1 MAQAIQKITLN
12 AGRDIPFNKLV
23 LSQQN
28 VRKTKAGV
36 SVEELAEDI
45 AHRGLLT
52 SLNVRAEV
60 DGDGNETGIYRIPAG
75 GRRYRAL
82 ELLVNQ
88 KKLSKTAAIPCI
100 VSKGDTLE
108 VEDSLAENVKRVD
121 LHPLDEFRAIMTLR
135 EQGLDEEEIAARFH
149 ISVATVKQRLRL
161 ASVSPRLLEFYANDE
176 MKLGQV
182 MAFSITNDHVRQ
194 EQVWDTISRSHNQDA
209 YYIRRM
215 LTETA
220 VRASDRRAVY
230 VRIDVYEAAGG
241 VVMRDLFEQDNGG
254 WLQDPALLEQLVLEK
269 LTADAEALKAEEGWK
284 WVDAAFDFPYGHTSG
299 LRRFYG
305 ERAEYTEQE
314 LARHD
319 ALKAEYDKLDAE
331 YAEAQDLS
339 EETEARLEQL
349 GNALDA
355 MNDRP
360 YAFDPEEI
368 ARGGAFISLAADGE
382 LKIERGF
389 VRPEDEPVVESH
401 DVDASGGAG
410 DGESGDTLAA
420 SPNGGISINGKPVA
434 VEEVEDDDGKI
445 RPLSDRVIE
454 DLTAT
459 RTVALRNA
467 LANDPV
473 MAFIAALHVA
483 VLKIFY
489 RFGADSCLEITLQ
502 HTAFSQ
508 TQGLG
513 DTVWAKEIEQRQE
526 SWGYDLPGNADEV
539 WDYVIALDEASRMA
553 LFAHCVSLSVNAT
566 VQAWNRRTKETA
578 HAKQLAR
585 SLGFE
590 MVAAGWTPTVD
601 NYLGR
606 VTKAHILE
614 AVREARGEQ
623 SAQLIDHLKKP
634 DMAREAARLLEG
646 SGWLPEVLRLPVD
659 AAPAEPAE
667 PGAATV
673 ADAEGIDDNAME
685 SADVELPAFLKGVDA
700 EETSTDLAEG
710 GGEHLQ
716 AAE

>member
-1 MAQAIQKITLN
+1 MAQAVQKITLN
-12 AGRDIPFNKLV
+12 AGRDVPFNKLV

-36 SVEELAEDI
+36 SIEELAEDI

-60 DGDGNETGIYRIPAG
+60 DADGNETGIFRIPAG

-108 VEDSLAENVKRVD
+108 VEDSLAENIRRVD

-135 EQGLDEEEIAARFH
+135 EQGLDEEEIAVRFH
-149 ISVATVKQRLRL
+149 MSVATVKQRLRL
-161 ASVSPRLLEFYANDE
+161 ASVSPLLLEFYANDE

-230 VRIDVYEAAGG
+230 VGIDVYEAAGG

-269 LTADAEALKAEEGWK
+269 LTNEAEALRADEGWK
-284 WVDAAFDFPYGHTSG
+284 WVEAAFDFPYGHTSG

-305 ERAEYTEQE
+305 ERAEYSEEE
-314 LARHD
+314 LARNN

-331 YAEAQDLS
+331 YAEADDYS
-339 EETEARLEQL
+339 EETEARLEEL
-349 GNALDA
+349 SNALDA
-355 MNDRP
+355 LNDRA
-360 YAFDPEEI
+360 YSFDPEDV
-368 ARGGAFISLAADGE
+368 ARGGAFISLAANGE
-382 LKIERGF
+382 PKIERGF
-389 VRPEDEPVVESH
+389 VRPEDEPLAELESSEADDSDH
-401 DVDASGGAG
+401 YGQGETDA
-410 DGESGDTLAA
+410 AA
-420 SPNGGISINGKPVA
+420 AFANGGISVNGKPVGF
-434 VEEVEDDDGKI
+434 EEPEEDDGKV

-454 DLTAT
+454 DLTAA

-489 RFGADSCLEITLQ
+489 RYGADSCLEITLQ

-539 WDYVIALDEASRMA
+539 WNYLIALDQDSRMA
-553 LFAHCVSLSVNAT
+553 LFAHCVSLSVNTT

-585 SLGFE
+585 SLEFG

-606 VTKAHILE
+606 VTKAHILQ
-614 AVREARGEQ
+614 AVREAKGEQ
-623 SAQLIDHLKKP
+623 AVQLIDHLKKL

-646 SGWLPEVLRLPVD
+646 SGWLPEVLRLPIDEIAAEGNAD
-659 AAPAEPAE
+659 AAANDDVTEDD
-667 PGAATV
+667 TV
-673 ADAEGIDDNAME
+673 E
-685 SADVELPAFLKGVDA
+685 STDVELPAFL
-700 EETSTDLAEG
+700 TEG
-710 GGEHLQ
+710 ED
-716 AAE
+716 AAEAACDPIVADGGHLEAAE

>member
-28 VRKTKAGV
+28 VRKTKAGI
-36 SVEELAEDI
+36 SIEELAQDI

-135 EQGLDEEEIAARFH
+135 EQGLDEEDIAARFH
-149 ISVATVKQRLRL
+149 MSVATVKQRMRL
-161 ASVSPRLLEFYANDE
+161 ASVSPRLLEHYANDE

-220 VRASDRRAVY
+220 VRASDRRALY
-230 VRIDVYEAAGG
+230 VGIEVYEAAGG
-241 VVMRDLFEQDNGG
+241 VVMRDLFERDNGG

-269 LTADAEALKAEEGWK
+269 LTTEAEALKAEEGWK
-284 WVDAAFDFPYGHTSG
+284 WVEAAFDFPYGHTSG

-305 ERAEYTEQE
+305 ERAEFSEE
-314 LARHD
+314 DLARHD
-319 ALKAEYDKLDAE
+319 ALQAEYDRLDAE
-331 YAEAQDLS
+331 YAEADEQS
-339 EETEARLEQL
+339 EETEARLDEL

-355 MNDRP
+355 LNDRP
-360 YAFDPEEI
+360 YVFERQEV
-368 ARGGAFISLAADGE
+368 ARGGAFVSLGANGE
-382 LKIERGF
+382 PKIERGF
-389 VRPEDEPVVESH
+389 VRPEDEPVAAPESGGT
-401 DVDASGGAG
+401 DDGAG
-410 DGESGDTLAA
+410 DGRSDNDTAMTSA
-420 SPNGGISINGKPVA
+420 NAGISINGAP
-434 VEEVEDDDGKI
+434 VEEAEEDDGKV

-454 DLTAT
+454 DLTAA

-489 RFGADSCLEITLQ
+489 RYGSDSCLEITLQ

-513 DTVWAKEIEQRQE
+513 DTVWVKEIEQRQE

-539 WDYVIALDEASRMA
+539 WEYLIALGQESRMA
-553 LFAHCVSLSVNAT
+553 LFAHCVSLSVNTT
-566 VQAWNRRTKETA
+566 VQAWNRRTKENA
-578 HAKQLAR
+578 HARQLAR
-585 SLGFE
+585 SLGFG
-590 MVAAGWTPTVD
+590 MVEAGWTPTVD

-606 VTKAHILE
+606 VTKAHILQ
-614 AVREARGEQ
+614 AVREAKGEQ
-623 SAQLIDHLKKP
+623 SVQLIDHLKKP

-659 AAPAEPAE
+659 QIPAEAE
-667 PGAATV
+667 VDAVVPDAVVEDGTTKAA
-673 ADAEGIDDNAME
+673 DID
-685 SADVELPAFLKGVDA
+685 LPAFLTDGEKAA
-700 EETSTDLAEG
+700 EAVADPIDG
-710 GGEHLQ
+710 DGEHLE

>member
-36 SVEELAEDI
+36 SIEELAEDI

-108 VEDSLAENVKRVD
+108 VEDSLAENVKRVE

-149 ISVATVKQRLRL
+149 MSVATVKQRLRL
-161 ASVSPRLLEFYANDE
+161 ASISPRLLELYANDE

-230 VRIDVYEAAGG
+230 VGMEVYEAAGG
-241 VVMRDLFEQDNGG
+241 IVMRDLFEQDNGG

-284 WVDAAFDFPYGHTSG
+284 WVDAAFDFSYGHTSG

-305 ERAEYTEQE
+305 ERAEYTEEE
-314 LARHD
+314 LVRHD

-331 YAEAQDLS
+331 YAEAEGYS
-339 EETEARLEQL
+339 EETEARLEEL
-349 GNALDA
+349 GNALDVL
-355 MNDRP
+355 NDRP
-360 YAFDPEEI
+360 YVFDPEEV
-368 ARGGAFISLAADGE
+368 ARGGAFISLAANGE
-382 LKIERGF
+382 PKIERGF
-389 VRPEDEPVVESH
+389 VRPEDEPVAEP
-401 DVDASGGAG
+401 
-410 DGESGDTLAA
+410 ESGDAGDDASDRQGETDAA
-420 SPNGGISINGKPVA
+420 TSPNGGISVNGKPVG
-434 VEEVEDDDGKI
+434 VEEPEEDDGKV

-454 DLTAT
+454 DLTAA

-473 MAFIAALHVA
+473 VAFVAALHVA

-489 RFGADSCLEITLQ
+489 RYGADSCLEITLQ

-539 WDYVIALDEASRMA
+539 WNYLIALDQDSRMA
-553 LFAHCVSLSVNAT
+553 LFAHCVSLSVNTT
-566 VQAWNRRTKETA
+566 VQAWNRRSKENA
-578 HAKQLAR
+578 HGRQIAR
-585 SLGFE
+585 SLGFD

-606 VTKAHILE
+606 VTKAHILQ
-614 AVREARGEQ
+614 AVREAKGEQ

-634 DMAREAARLLEG
+634 DMAREASRLLEG

-659 AAPAEPAE
+659 QISAEAE
-667 PGAATV
+667 VDAV
-673 ADAEGIDDNAME
+673 ASDAVAEDDTTEA
-685 SADVELPAFLKGVDA
+685 ADVDLPAFL
-700 EETSTDLAEG
+700 TEG
-710 GGEHLQ
+710 E
-716 AAE
+716 AAEAATDPIDDDSGHLAAAE

>member
-36 SVEELAEDI
+36 SIEELAQDI

-88 KKLSKTAAIPCI
+88 KKLCKTAAIPCI

-108 VEDSLAENVKRVD
+108 VEDSLAENVKRLD

-135 EQGLDEEEIAARFH
+135 EQGLDEEDIAARFH
-149 ISVATVKQRLRL
+149 MSVATVKQRLRL
-161 ASVSPRLLEFYANDE
+161 ASVSPRLLELYSNDE

-230 VRIDVYEAAGG
+230 VGIEVYEAAGG

-254 WLQDPALLEQLVLEK
+254 WLQDPALLEQLVLER
-269 LTADAEALKAEEGWK
+269 LTADTEVLRDQEGWK
-284 WVDAAFDFPYGHTSG
+284 WVEAAFDFPYGHTSG

-305 ERAEYTEQE
+305 DRAEFTDEE

-319 ALKAEYDKLDAE
+319 ALKTEYDKLDAE
-331 YAEAQDLS
+331 YAEADEQSD
-339 EETEARLEQL
+339 EIEARLDEL
-349 GNALDA
+349 GNELDA
-355 MNDRP
+355 LNDRP
-360 YAFDPEEI
+360 YVFDPEEV
-368 ARGGAFISLAADGE
+368 ARGGAFVSLAANGE

-389 VRPEDEPVVESH
+389 VRPEDELVAEPEGGDVQGSH
-401 DVDASGGAG
+401 GDSDDADFATS
-410 DGESGDTLAA
+410 S
-420 SPNGGISINGKPVA
+420 NGGISVNGKPVG
-434 VEEVEDDDGKI
+434 VEEPEEDDGKV

-454 DLTAT
+454 DLTAA

-473 MAFIAALHVA
+473 MAFIAALHVV

-489 RFGADSCLEITLQ
+489 RYGSDSCLEITLQ

-513 DTVWAKEIEQRQE
+513 DTVWAKEIEERQE

-539 WDYVIALDEASRMA
+539 WDYLIALDQDSRMA

-566 VQAWNRRTKETA
+566 VQAWNRRAKENA
-578 HAKQLAR
+578 HATQLAR
-585 SLGFE
+585 LRHGRSRLG
-590 MVAAGWTPTVD
+590 AD
-601 NYLGR
+601 GR
-606 VTKAHILE
+606 
-614 AVREARGEQ
+614 
-623 SAQLIDHLKKP
+623 
-634 DMAREAARLLEG
+634 
-646 SGWLPEVLRLPVD
+646 
-659 AAPAEPAE
+659 
-667 PGAATV
+667 
-673 ADAEGIDDNAME
+673 
-685 SADVELPAFLKGVDA
+685 
-700 EETSTDLAEG
+700 
-710 GGEHLQ
+710 
-716 AAE
+716 

>member
-36 SVEELAEDI
+36 SIEELAEDI

-52 SLNVRAEV
+52 SLNVRAEI

-82 ELLVNQ
+82 ELLVSQ
-88 KKLSKTAAIPCI
+88 KKLAKTVGIPCI

-135 EQGLDEEEIAARFH
+135 EQGLDEDDIAARFH
-149 ISVATVKQRLRL
+149 MSVATVRQRLRL
-161 ASVSPRLLEFYANDE
+161 ASVSPRLLETYANDE

-230 VRIDVYEAAGG
+230 VGVEAYEAAGG

-254 WLQDPALLEQLVLEK
+254 WLQDPALLEQLVLQK
-269 LTADAEALKAEEGWK
+269 LTADAEALKDQEGWK
-284 WVDAAFDFPYGHTSG
+284 WVDAAFDFSYGHTAG

-305 ERAEYTEQE
+305 ERAEYTEEE

-319 ALKAEYDKLDAE
+319 ALKADYDRLDAE
-331 YAEAQDLS
+331 YAEVDVQSD
-339 EETEARLEQL
+339 ETEARLDEL
-349 GNALDA
+349 GNELDA
-355 MNDRP
+355 INDRP
-360 YAFDPEEI
+360 YVFDPQEV
-368 ARGGAFISLAADGE
+368 ARGGAFVSLAANGE

-389 VRPEDEPVVESH
+389 VRPEDEPAAEPENG
-401 DVDASGGAG
+401 DAGNNQGDGDDDASAP
-410 DGESGDTLAA
+410 S
-420 SPNGGISINGKPVA
+420 SNGGVSVNGKPVG
-434 VEEVEDDDGKI
+434 VEEPEEDDGKV

-454 DLTAT
+454 DLTAA

-489 RFGADSCLEITLQ
+489 RYGSESCLEITLQ

-513 DTVWAKEIEQRQE
+513 DTAWAKEIEQRQE

-539 WDYVIALDEASRMA
+539 WDYLIALDQDSRMA
-553 LFAHCVSLSVNAT
+553 LFAHCVSLSVNTT
-566 VQAWNRRTKETA
+566 VQAWNRRAKENA
-578 HAKQLAR
+578 HARQLAR
-585 SLGFE
+585 SLGFG
-590 MVAAGWTPTVD
+590 MVTAGWAPTVD

-606 VTKAHILE
+606 VTKAHILQ
-614 AVREARGEQ
+614 AVREAKGEQ
-623 SAQLIDHLKKP
+623 TAQLIDHLKKP

-646 SGWLPEVLRLPVD
+646 SGWLPEVLRPPVD
-659 AAPAEPAE
+659 QIQPEARGDAVVSDDVVEDATAETGDIGLPSFLMEDEEA
-667 PGAATV
+667 
-673 ADAEGIDDNAME
+673 ADA
-685 SADVELPAFLKGVDA
+685 
-700 EETSTDLAEG
+700 TTDLVDG
-710 GGEHLQ
+710 DGEHRE

>member
-1 MAQAIQKITLN
+1 MAQAIQKIMLN
-12 AGRDIPFNKLV
+12 TGRVIPFNKLV

-36 SVEELAEDI
+36 SIEELAEDI
-45 AHRGLLT
+45 AHRGLMT

-82 ELLVNQ
+82 ELLVSQ
-88 KKLSKTAAIPCI
+88 RKLAKTAAIPCI

-121 LHPLDEFRAIMTLR
+121 LHPLDEFRAIVTLR
-135 EQGLDEEEIAARFH
+135 EQGLDEEDIAARFH
-149 ISVATVKQRLRL
+149 MSVATVKQRLRL
-161 ASVSPRLLEFYANDE
+161 ASVSPRLLETYANDE
-176 MKLGQV
+176 MKLSQV

-230 VRIDVYEAAGG
+230 VGVEAYEAAGG

-269 LTADAEALKAEEGWK
+269 LTTEAEALKDQEGWK
-284 WVDAAFDFPYGHTSG
+284 WVDAAFDFPYGHTGG

-305 ERAEYTEQE
+305 ERAEYTEEE

-319 ALKAEYDKLDAE
+319 TLKAEYDKLDAE
-331 YAEAQDLS
+331 YAEADEQSD
-339 EETEARLEQL
+339 ETEARLDEL
-349 GNALDA
+349 GNELDA
-355 MNDRP
+355 LNDRP
-360 YAFDPEEI
+360 YVFDPQEV
-368 ARGGAFISLAADGE
+368 ARGGAFVSLAANGE

-389 VRPEDEPVVESH
+389 VRPEDEPIAEPE
-401 DVDASGGAG
+401 GGDAG
-410 DGESGDTLAA
+410 DNHGNGDDDAVA
-420 SPNGGISINGKPVA
+420 PSSNGGVSVNGKPA
-434 VEEVEDDDGKI
+434 GVEEPEEDDGKV

-454 DLTAT
+454 DLTAA

-489 RFGADSCLEITLQ
+489 RYGSDSCLEITLQ

-539 WDYVIALDEASRMA
+539 WEYLIALDQDSRMA
-553 LFAHCVSLSVNAT
+553 LFAHCVSLSVNTT
-566 VQAWNRRTKETA
+566 VQAWNRRSKENA
-578 HAKQLAR
+578 HATQLAR
-585 SLGFE
+585 SLGFG
-590 MVAAGWTPTVD
+590 MVTAGWTPTVD

-606 VTKAHILE
+606 VTKAHILQ
-614 AVREARGEQ
+614 AVREAKGEQ

-659 AAPAEPAE
+659 QVRAEAELDTVVSDAVVEAADIDLPSFLTEEEEAAE
-667 PGAATV
+667 ATS
-673 ADAEGIDDNAME
+673 DPIDGD
-685 SADVELPAFLKGVDA
+685 
-700 EETSTDLAEG
+700 
-710 GGEHLQ
+710 GEHLQ

>member
-36 SVEELAEDI
+36 SIEELAEDI

-82 ELLVNQ
+82 ELLVAQ
-88 KKLSKTAAIPCI
+88 KKLSRTAAIPCI

-121 LHPLDEFRAIMTLR
+121 LHPLDEFRAVMTLR

-149 ISVATVKQRLRL
+149 MSVATVKQRLRL
-161 ASVSPRLLEFYANDE
+161 ASVSSRILELYANDD

-194 EQVWDTISRSHNQDA
+194 DQVWDMISRSHNQDA

-230 VRIDVYEAAGG
+230 VGIDVYEAAGG
-241 VVMRDLFEQDNGG
+241 IVMRDLFEQDNGG
-254 WLQDPALLEQLVLEK
+254 WLQDPALLEKLVLEK
-269 LTADAEALKAEEGWK
+269 LTSQAEALKAEEGWK
-284 WVDAAFDFPYGHTSG
+284 WVDAAFDFSYGHTSG

-305 ERAEYTEQE
+305 ERAEYSEEE
-314 LARHD
+314 LARHG
-319 ALKAEYDKLDAE
+319 ALKAEYDRLDTE
-331 YAEAQDLS
+331 YAESEDHS
-339 EETEARLEQL
+339 EETEMRLEEL
-349 GNALDA
+349 GNELDA
-355 MNDRP
+355 LNDRP
-360 YAFDPEEI
+360 YVFDPEDV
-368 ARGGAFISLAADGE
+368 ARGGAFVSLAANGE

-389 VRPEDEPVVESH
+389 VRPEDEPVAEPESGNT
-401 DVDASGGAG
+401 DNGAG
-410 DGESGDTLAA
+410 DGQSDNDAVVV
-420 SPNGGISINGKPVA
+420 SVNGGISINGKPVGA
-434 VEEVEDDDGKI
+434 EEPEEDDGRV

-454 DLTAT
+454 DLTAA

-473 MAFIAALHVA
+473 VAFIAALHVA

-489 RFGADSCLEITLQ
+489 RYEADSCLEITLQ
-502 HTAFSQ
+502 HTLFGQ

-526 SWGYDLPGNADEV
+526 AWGYDLPGNADEV
-539 WDYVIALDEASRMA
+539 WNYLTALDQDSRMA
-553 LFAHCVSLSVNAT
+553 LFAHCVSLSVNTT
-566 VQAWNRRTKETA
+566 VQAWNRRTKENV
-578 HAKQLAR
+578 HARQLAH
-585 SLGFE
+585 SLGFG
-590 MVAAGWTPTVD
+590 MVAAGWMPTVD

-606 VTKAHILE
+606 VTKAYILQ
-614 AVREARGEQ
+614 AVREAKGEQ
-623 SAQLIDHLKKP
+623 SAQLIGHLKKP

-646 SGWLPEVLRLPVD
+646 SGWLPEVLRLPIDQRLAEAEID
-659 AAPAEPAE
+659 AAAIDAIVEDNIAE
-667 PGAATV
+667 AAV
-673 ADAEGIDDNAME
+673 D
-685 SADVELPAFLKGVDA
+685 LPAFLTEAG
-700 EETSTDLAEG
+700 ETVTDPIG
-710 GGEHLQ
+710 DDDEHLE